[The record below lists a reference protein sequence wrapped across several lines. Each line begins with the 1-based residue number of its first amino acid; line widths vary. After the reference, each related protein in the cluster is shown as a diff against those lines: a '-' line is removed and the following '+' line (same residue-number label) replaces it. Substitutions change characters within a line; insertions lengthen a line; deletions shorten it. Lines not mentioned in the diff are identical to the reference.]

1 VKNKNTFQTICKEI
15 LSTASKITSTD
26 CKDLEQEYEQGMSS
40 VQLLVVGGNSKQRY
54 TIVDLDA

>member
-1 VKNKNTFQTICKEI
+1 VKNKNTFQTVSNEI

-40 VQLLVVGGNSKQRY
+40 VQLLV
-54 TIVDLDA
+54 